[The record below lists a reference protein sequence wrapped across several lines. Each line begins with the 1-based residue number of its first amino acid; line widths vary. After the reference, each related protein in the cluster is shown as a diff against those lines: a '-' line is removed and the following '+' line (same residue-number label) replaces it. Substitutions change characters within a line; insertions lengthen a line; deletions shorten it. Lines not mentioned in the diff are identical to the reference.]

1 MNATESTMARIL
13 SLFILALLPLFV
25 QAQLRFTAQIPSH
38 GEVNGQLRV
47 QFTLNGAE
55 GEGFTPPKF
64 NDFEV
69 LAGPSVSSFS
79 NTRIENGRTF
89 SQSSTTYTYILS
101 PRHKGALTIGAAS
114 VRVGGKTLRTA
125 ASTVVVNGE
134 AKAPK
139 NNGGGYARSAPAPS
153 TIQSSSSKIAPRD
166 LYFSADLNK
175 KVVYEQEAVM
185 LTYRYHAREGIALA
199 QISLSQKPELQ
210 GFWTQEIPE
219 SRNISPKGVNIGGR
233 LYAVG
238 SAFQYLVFPQQ
249 TGNLQIAPVTFT
261 CDVAQQ
267 DNNIDEID
275 AFFNGGGMIDK
286 KVQVTS
292 PATQLKVL
300 PLPTPKPQH
309 FSGGVGQF
317 QLTAQLIS
325 PQPRTN
331 DIGTLRLTVTG
342 TGNLKLIKAPDVAFP
357 KDFDNYPAKV
367 TDNVRITPEGVTG
380 NMQFDY
386 TFVPQNVGSYTIPS
400 VQLVYFD
407 PEKRSYV
414 TAQTAPITL
423 QILKGEKT
431 REETNAQLGLSNSD
445 ILPIHPGAHES
456 YKESSWNHFGTFPF
470 FAALLAL
477 LASFVTIFLCIRHY
491 LSKQS
496 DIVGQR
502 YGKAAKT
509 AFKALQKLEKADN
522 AGNNNQWITELKQLL
537 LQYFADK
544 FRCDRPSLT
553 HQVLTEK
560 LVSANYDEAIRKK
573 TEDIM
578 QQLDYLA
585 FAPGNNSAASQTIFT
600 DIRSLITVIENSSN

>member
-1 MNATESTMARIL
+1 M
-13 SLFILALLPLFV
+13 
-25 QAQLRFTAQIPSH
+25 
-38 GEVNGQLRV
+38 
-47 QFTLNGAE
+47 
-55 GEGFTPPKF
+55 
-64 NDFEV
+64 
-69 LAGPSVSSFS
+69 
-79 NTRIENGRTF
+79 
-89 SQSSTTYTYILS
+89 
-101 PRHKGALTIGAAS
+101 
-114 VRVGGKTLRTA
+114 
-125 ASTVVVNGE
+125 
-134 AKAPK
+134 
-139 NNGGGYARSAPAPS
+139 
-153 TIQSSSSKIAPRD
+153 
-166 LYFSADLNK
+166 
-175 KVVYEQEAVM
+175 
-185 LTYRYHAREGIALA
+185 
-199 QISLSQKPELQ
+199 
-210 GFWTQEIPE
+210 
-219 SRNISPKGVNIGGR
+219 
-233 LYAVG
+233 
-238 SAFQYLVFPQQ
+238 
-249 TGNLQIAPVTFT
+249 
-261 CDVAQQ
+261 
-267 DNNIDEID
+267 
-275 AFFNGGGMIDK
+275 
-286 KVQVTS
+286 
-292 PATQLKVL
+292 
-300 PLPTPKPQH
+300 
-309 FSGGVGQF
+309 
-317 QLTAQLIS
+317 
-325 PQPRTN
+325 
-331 DIGTLRLTVTG
+331 
-342 TGNLKLIKAPDVAFP
+342 
-357 KDFDNYPAKV
+357 

-477 LASFVTIFLCIRHY
+477 LASFVTIFLCIRQY

-502 YGKAAKT
+502 YGKAAQT
-509 AFKALQKLEKADN
+509 AFKALRKLEKADN
-522 AGNNNQWITELKQLL
+522 AGSNNQWITELKQLL

-553 HQVLTEK
+553 QQVLTEK
-560 LVSANYDEAIRKK
+560 MVSANYNEAIRKK